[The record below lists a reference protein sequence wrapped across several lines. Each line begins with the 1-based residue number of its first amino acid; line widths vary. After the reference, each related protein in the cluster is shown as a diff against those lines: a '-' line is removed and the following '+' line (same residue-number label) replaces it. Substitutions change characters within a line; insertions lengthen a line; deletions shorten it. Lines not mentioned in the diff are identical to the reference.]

1 MSLCAIRFGV
11 FSVRLADPAQLEWM
25 LGHHPGVGRRSGT
38 MEGGLKRCPF
48 KAMANDYHVVGSVVA
63 FFHVGMGLELGWYS
77 VVSQKSMKMRRKF

>member
-1 MSLCAIRFGV
+1 MPCAIRFGV
-11 FSVRLADPAQLEWM
+11 VSLRHADPAQLEWM

-48 KAMANDYHVVGSVVA
+48 KAMANDYHLVGSVVA
-63 FFHVGMGLELGWYS
+63 FFHVGMGLLELGWYS